1 LTHLRAR
8 LPDGRRS
15 RKVPD
20 ERQTAVVL
28 SKGVIVARRILNC
41 DFQLVLYDDLLNLVA
56 LVTKFVSQLNIL
68 RVNGFLRNPKL
79 SINV

>member
-1 LTHLRAR
+1 M
-8 LPDGRRS
+8 
-15 RKVPD
+15 
-20 ERQTAVVL
+20 
-28 SKGVIVARRILNC
+28 ARRILNC